1 MAKRSTA
8 SDATIS
14 ASGVS
19 RRALIQGT
27 AAGAALA
34 AMPAAGALA
43 QTPEPHP
50 AENQVLQLGG
60 ESESPGIWF
69 PTRTS
74 GGVETQVFDLIFS
87 RLIRFDDGYNLIPD
101 LAESYEVSDDATVFT
116 FHLRQNVQWSDGTP
130 FTSKDVMF
138 TYTLALRPEV
148 GAAQYNKL
156 RQIKGAEAF
165 GNGETDTVEGL
176 EAPDDF
182 TFKITLASP
191 NVAFLIGNASGN
203 SLIWIVPEHVVGDI
217 DPAAIDQHPFVHN
230 PNVGTGPFIYQEY
243 ASDQYVLVN
252 ANPTYFLGA
261 PKLSQVYVRL
271 GTQATQLAQLESGEL
286 HVMQA
291 IDAREAE
298 RLSSSEVVNIVPT
311 QGVGM
316 FQTAI
321 FMERFPDKR
330 VRQAFMYGTDRQAI
344 MDVVLQGQGT
354 LVNSSIFGPEW
365 AQFDDLNTYAFDPEK
380 AKALLAEAGWDSAR
394 TVQVIWESGYQAIET
409 AAPVFQQQM
418 AEIGVKVELMP
429 MEEEAFEAKVLEELD
444 FDLSWFGGGAYYLD
458 PDVSST
464 YYDSANWTPNGGN
477 ATHFKSEELDQLF
490 IDGRSTPDIAQ
501 RTEIYHRAAQILNE
515 EVPTIF
521 WWSENMIWGLNK
533 KLQGVIPGPNTDIH
547 WNIQEWWL
555 SE

>member
-43 QTPEPHP
+43 QTPEPQP

-217 DPAAIDQHPFVHN
+217 DRPPSTSIH
-230 PNVGTGPFIYQEY
+230 
-243 ASDQYVLVN
+243 
-252 ANPTYFLGA
+252 
-261 PKLSQVYVRL
+261 LSTIQMS
-271 GTQATQLAQLESGEL
+271 ALAHSF
-286 HVMQA
+286 
-291 IDAREAE
+291 
-298 RLSSSEVVNIVPT
+298 T
-311 QGVGM
+311 
-316 FQTAI
+316 
-321 FMERFPDKR
+321 
-330 VRQAFMYGTDRQAI
+330 
-344 MDVVLQGQGT
+344 
-354 LVNSSIFGPEW
+354 
-365 AQFDDLNTYAFDPEK
+365 
-380 AKALLAEAGWDSAR
+380 
-394 TVQVIWESGYQAIET
+394 
-409 AAPVFQQQM
+409 
-418 AEIGVKVELMP
+418 
-429 MEEEAFEAKVLEELD
+429 
-444 FDLSWFGGGAYYLD
+444 
-458 PDVSST
+458 
-464 YYDSANWTPNGGN
+464 
-477 ATHFKSEELDQLF
+477 
-490 IDGRSTPDIAQ
+490 RSTPV
-501 RTEIYHRAAQILNE
+501 TNMCWSM
-515 EVPTIF
+515 PTRPTF
-521 WWSENMIWGLNK
+521 LERRN
-533 KLQGVIPGPNTDIH
+533 
-547 WNIQEWWL
+547 
-555 SE
+555 